1 LQGGTIVLV
10 VVVVLV
16 VGCCICGSI
25 EIFRNLFNFYPG
37 ELARVEET
45 AGDENDDDDEDDCSS
60 LRDLLL
66 PFSFSLAR
74 ITG

>member
-1 LQGGTIVLV
+1 
-10 VVVVLV
+10 
-16 VGCCICGSI
+16 
-25 EIFRNLFNFYPG
+25 LFNFYPG

-45 AGDENDDDDEDDCSS
+45 AADENDDDDEDDCSS